1 MYEHADRP
9 KERDA
14 GQPATDTH
22 SLGDL
27 IAEARE
33 RIPVSTKPNEAPTA
47 YSCGDPVAAPSLIA
61 QLSPRI
67 DADTEELG
75 SAQSDVA
82 SLIRHQRILR
92 RQGQR

>member
-33 RIPVSTKPNEAPTA
+33 RIAVSTKPDEAPTA
-47 YSCGDPVAAPSLIA
+47 HRRGDPIAAPSLIA
-61 QLSPRI
+61 QFSTGI
-67 DADTEELG
+67 DAGTEELG
-75 SAQSDVA
+75 SAKSGGA
-82 SLIRHQRILR
+82 SLI
-92 RQGQR
+92 